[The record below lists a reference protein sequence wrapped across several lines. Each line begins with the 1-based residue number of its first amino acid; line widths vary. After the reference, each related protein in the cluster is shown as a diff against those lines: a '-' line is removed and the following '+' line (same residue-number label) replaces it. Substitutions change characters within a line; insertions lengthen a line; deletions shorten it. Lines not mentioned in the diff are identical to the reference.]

1 MRMTAQVQESSP
13 LGPLSLDGEPAGP
26 IVRRAPRLV
35 VAVVLFTLAALLAA
49 AIQFVGETILWTLSA
64 GTPLPDFNYSGG
76 EEAQVGGE
84 VFGPLQTLVSSGPG
98 QFAGLPAIAIV
109 VALLAV
115 GILVL
120 PSSAVRKIVGVILVL
135 IGYPLAFVIQYELIW
150 MASIQQGTLING
162 LVPAIA
168 VLAVSIAWILNRNR
182 SRLAWISLIVVAGV
196 PSWWVFLFG
205 LGVQFFGQAIV
216 DRNPLPPSPDSL
228 ASASIAAALTLLAF
242 CLPVVV
248 IAWIAAL
255 LDRRRHASV
264 QTSSE
269 AAQS

>member
-13 LGPLSLDGEPAGP
+13 LGPLSPHGAAVDPG
-26 IVRRAPRLV
+26 VSHRPRV
-35 VAVVLFTLAALLAA
+35 VLAVVLFTLAALLAA
-49 AIQFVGETILWTLSA
+49 AIQFVGETVLWTLSA

-84 VFGPLQTLVSSGPG
+84 VFGPLQALVSSGPG

-196 PSWWVFLFG
+196 PFWWVVLFG
-205 LGVQFFGQAIV
+205 LGVQYFGQTLV
-216 DRNPLPPSPDSL
+216 NRNPQLPSSDSL
-228 ASASIAAALTLLAF
+228 AAGSVAAALTLLAF

-248 IAWIAAL
+248 IAWIAAVL
-255 LDRRRHASV
+255 TKRRPAAL
-264 QTSSE
+264 QTPSE
-269 AAQS
+269 AAPS